1 LTNVLEETG
10 YIKELE
16 EEDTEVAQGRIEN
29 IDELMNKIIAYEE
42 EEEEPT
48 LSGFLENVALVSD
61 IDSLNEAED
70 YVMLMTLHSAK
81 GLEFPYVYMCGM
93 EDGLFPSYMTI
104 VNDDPEE
111 IEEERRL
118 CYVGITRA
126 KKRLTMT
133 YAKSRMVR
141 GSTQYN
147 MLSRFVKEISPEL
160 FDLGAKP
167 EKTKQESRIQR
178 PSDFSRKQTTK
189 VATAYGKTFQVNK
202 AAALDYTVG
211 DMVRHIK
218 FGVGTVINIVDGGKD
233 YEVTVDFEKS
243 GVKKMFASF
252 AKLKLVD

>member
-1 LTNVLEETG
+1 MIEVFRAQSEYITLAELLTNVLEETG

-111 IEEERRL
+111 IEEERRPCL
-118 CYVGITRA
+118 
-126 KKRLTMT
+126 
-133 YAKSRMVR
+133 
-141 GSTQYN
+141 
-147 MLSRFVKEISPEL
+147 
-160 FDLGAKP
+160 
-167 EKTKQESRIQR
+167 
-178 PSDFSRKQTTK
+178 
-189 VATAYGKTFQVNK
+189 YGPYPCKK
-202 AAALDYTVG
+202 AADHDLRQKPYGPRLNSV
-211 DMVRHIK
+211 
-218 FGVGTVINIVDGGKD
+218 
-233 YEVTVDFEKS
+233 
-243 GVKKMFASF
+243 
-252 AKLKLVD
+252 